1 MVKEPRKK
9 KLARRKKSTGTIR
22 KTESYTILPIW
33 AASHKQIIDKF
44 GFAVWIKSVIMG
56 TWKYLKSKVIR

>member
-9 KLARRKKSTGTIR
+9 KLARRKKSTGTKR
-22 KTESYTILPIW
+22 KTESYTILPVW
-33 AASHKQIIDKF
+33 AATHRQIIGKF
-44 GFAVWIKSVIMG
+44 GFTPWAKSVIMG